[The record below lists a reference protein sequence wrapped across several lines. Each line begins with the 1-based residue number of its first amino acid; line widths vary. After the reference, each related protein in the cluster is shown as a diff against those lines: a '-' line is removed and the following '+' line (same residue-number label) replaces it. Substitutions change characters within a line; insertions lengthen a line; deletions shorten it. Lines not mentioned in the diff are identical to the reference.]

1 MVPEN
6 AVYISLTH
14 RASFLLHTPA
24 ITQRLEMHPPP
35 KRKSRL
41 THAWSHELSKTC
53 KGHSKSAKAVQLVD
67 SVLDVGQR
75 LKLSYT
81 IVVFID
87 KDKLSICLQLYP

>member
-1 MVPEN
+1 
-6 AVYISLTH
+6 
-14 RASFLLHTPA
+14 
-24 ITQRLEMHPPP
+24 MHPPP

-87 KDKLSICLQLYP
+87 KDKLSICLQLYPWLIIDLKKKEERKEIFTFLHIAFHITHR